1 MAFLDIR
8 NLNIV
13 AKENGRKIPIITNLD
28 LSVNKGEILALIG
41 ASGSGKSLIAQ
52 AILQLRRDGME
63 FNVDRYVLETEKF
76 KRSWTDID
84 FRKSKS
90 ERNQNQKS
98 IDLTTLTRRGKRQ
111 TIGKNI
117 SLITQEPRSCLDP
130 SLTIKKQLM
139 EVIPKERWYDI
150 FNFDKKR
157 KARDLRKWFGKDA
170 EDRKKILS
178 SFPGELTEDQCH
190 QVMIA
195 IALASEPELI
205 VADEPLA
212 NLDITTRLNLLTLL
226 QGINQNEGKSILIIC
241 SDLASIINFATRFAI
256 IYAGQIVEIGTRD
269 KILNNPSHPYT
280 ASLIK
285 SVKEMSSAKPK
296 VMISASTGKMPDY
309 MDMPPGCRYGATC
322 PRARTICNTMPEL
335 TQRKNYAFRCHMPL
349 EDSQK

>member
-8 NLNIV
+8 NLSII
-13 AKENGRKIPIITNLD
+13 AKENGKKIPIISNLD

-52 AILQLRRDGME
+52 ALLQLRRDGME
-63 FNVDRYVLETEKF
+63 FNADRYVLETDKYT
-76 KRSWTDID
+76 RSWSDRNYGTDKAGNQP
-84 FRKSKS
+84 RKASV
-90 ERNQNQKS
+90 
-98 IDLTTLTRRGKRQ
+98 DLTTLSRRSKRQ

-130 SLTIKKQLM
+130 SLTIKKQLF
-139 EVIPKERWYDI
+139 EVIPKGPWYDI
-150 FNFDKKR
+150 FNLHKRR
-157 KARDLRKWFGKDA
+157 KARELRRWFGKDA

-178 SFPGELTEDQCH
+178 SFPGELTDDQCH

-226 QGINQNEGKSILIIC
+226 HGVNQNEGKSILIIC

-285 SVKEMSSAKPK
+285 SVKEMSSAKPR

-349 EDSQK
+349 EDNQK